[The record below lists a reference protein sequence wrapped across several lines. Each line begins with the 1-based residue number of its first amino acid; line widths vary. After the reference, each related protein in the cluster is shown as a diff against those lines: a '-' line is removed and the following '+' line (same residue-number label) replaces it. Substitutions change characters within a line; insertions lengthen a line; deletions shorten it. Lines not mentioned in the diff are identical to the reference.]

1 MAQLLVAGIEIF
13 IVPSSI
19 FPSGWLV
26 FMLLTVFTLAKSIIF
41 IFLESFP
48 VSWAVH

>member
-1 MAQLLVAGIEIF
+1 MAQLLVVAEIF

-26 FMLLTVFTLAKSIIF
+26 FMLLIVFILAKSIIF
-41 IFLESFP
+41 TFL
-48 VSWAVH
+48 